1 MILFIGKTKN
11 EGTTITNQA
20 YRFKELTGGKSGN
33 RTEARREVG
42 EMVEEGQKI
51 QTSSYEINHG
61 M

>member
-51 QTSSYEINHG
+51 QTSIIK
-61 M
+61 